1 MKTEALIEA
10 ILFWRTEPMS
20 IAELIRAVGQSEGDV
35 RDGLVALEKSL
46 ENRGVQL
53 IYKDDK
59 VVLGSHPEASK
70 VIEILA
76 REEMS
81 RDLGRASLET
91 LTVVLYQGP
100 VSRARID
107 YLRGVNSSFILRHLM
122 IRGLVER
129 IPNPED
135 ARSFL
140 YRPTFELL
148 QNLGVR
154 RIEDLPDYA
163 SVMTKL

>member
-10 ILFWRTEPMS
+10 ILFWHTEPMTM
-20 IAELIRAVGQSEGDV
+20 AELTRAIGRGETEIREALAVLD
-35 RDGLVALEKSL
+35 RNLES
-46 ENRGVQL
+46 RGVQL
-53 IYKDDK
+53 VYKDDE
-59 VVLGSHPEASK
+59 VMLGSHPEASE
-70 VIEILA
+70 VIERLA
-76 REEMS
+76 KEEMS
-81 RDLGRASLET
+81 QDLGRASLET
-91 LTVVLYQGP
+91 LTIVLYRGP

-129 IPNPED
+129 VPNPED

-148 QNLGVR
+148 QNLGVKR
-154 RIEDLPDYA
+154 VEDLPDYA
-163 SVMTKL
+163 SLVDKL